1 MTLIDTFYDQ
11 RVRVVCSAEAAPEDL
26 FHINEEE
33 IELSDSQKV
42 LMDDLKVTQGS
53 EQAAANIF
61 TGSEEVFAFN
71 RTVSR
76 LCEMQTQTY
85 WSYRKP
91 TSVD

>member
-11 RVRVVCSAEAAPEDL
+11 RVRVVCSAETAPEDL